1 MEHEPTACERA
12 RPRPRRRWSRTRPW
26 SGLVAVGV
34 AAVVGV
40 GVVATW
46 GSAEGAVEAGAAPTT
61 TAEHRDLTASVAVDG
76 QLEST
81 DTRAVYWQ
89 QEVPPPSSSTGS
101 TGDTQT
107 GAAGTA
113 PSSGRSEGTP
123 PTLDHPPAPPPP
135 ADDGRGGGGGSP
147 PSTPPSTSPGTTD
160 PPPPSTDPTTPCPT
174 TPPSTTDPTS
184 STSTT
189 GPADPCGTSSSSS
202 TTTTTPTSTTSATS
216 PEQGWTGQSTPTPT
230 TTRPDDAT
238 SDSASGTASATG
250 STTTTGTV
258 TAVVGAGS
266 EVQAGQVLFRID
278 GRPTVLMAGEEVTYR
293 DLGAGVAD
301 GPDVAQLEQNLTALG
316 FTDDG
321 ELTVDQ
327 HFDADTTAA
336 VEAWQE
342 SLGVEA
348 TGVVTYGDVL
358 FLPAPVRVAAV
369 EVAVGDTVEPG
380 VHVLDVTAE
389 TLVAVGNLPVAQ
401 QAEVAE
407 GSAVTL
413 TLADR
418 STAGGTV
425 LAVGGDAT
433 RPEDGAVT
441 ESTVEVQVQLD
452 GTTSATARDEAAVAL
467 AIATESRDDVL
478 SVPVAAIVDGGDGS
492 PAVLTPGG
500 DRFRLVDVETGLAA
514 GGYVEVTGG
523 SLAQGDEIALPGDEP
538 SGPVDRLDGDT

>member
-1 MEHEPTACERA
+1 MPPQPTTRI
-12 RPRPRRRWSRTRPW
+12 RLGPRPW

-34 AAVVGV
+34 ATVVGV
-40 GVVATW
+40 GLVATW
-46 GSAEGAVEAGAAPTT
+46 GSAEGAVEASAAPTT

-81 DTRAVYWQ
+81 GTRAVYWQ
-89 QEVPPPSSSTGS
+89 QEVPPPTSSTGS
-101 TGDTQT
+101 TGDTSA
-107 GAAGTA
+107 GAAGTV
-113 PSSGRSEGTP
+113 PSGGRSGGTP

-135 ADDGRGGGGGSP
+135 DDGRGGGGGS
-147 PSTPPSTSPGTTD
+147 SPSTSPSTTD

-174 TPPSTTDPTS
+174 TPPSTDPTSS

-189 GPADPCGTSSSSS
+189 GPTDPCGTSSSSS
-202 TTTTTPTSTTSATS
+202 TSTSTSTTTPTSSTTAPS
-216 PEQGWTGQSTPTPT
+216 PGQGWAAQATQTPT

-238 SDSASGTASATG
+238 SDPGSGTASGTV
-250 STTTTGTV
+250 TTTGTV

-266 EVQAGQVLFRID
+266 EVQAGEVLFRID
-278 GRPTVLMAGEEVTYR
+278 GHPTVLMAGEEVTYR
-293 DLGAGVAD
+293 DLEAGVAD
-301 GPDVAQLEQNLTALG
+301 APDVAQLEENLAALG
-316 FTDDG
+316 FTAG
-321 ELTVDQ
+321 GGLTVDQ
-327 HFDADTTAA
+327 HFDAGTTAA

-348 TGVVTYGDVL
+348 TGMVAYGDVL

-369 EVAVGDTVEPG
+369 QVAVGDTVEPG
-380 VHVLDVTAE
+380 TQVLDVTAA
-389 TLVAVGNLPVAQ
+389 TLVAVGNLPVARQ
-401 QAEVAE
+401 GEVAE

-418 STAGGTV
+418 STVGGTV

-441 ESTVEVQVQLD
+441 DSTVEVHVQLD
-452 GTTSATARDEAAVAL
+452 GTTSATARDGAAVAL

-492 PAVLTPGG
+492 SAVLTPES
-500 DRFRLVDVETGLAA
+500 DTARLVDVETGLAA
-514 GGYVEVTGG
+514 GGYVEITGG
-523 SLAQGDEIALPGDEP
+523 SLARGDEVVLPGGEP
-538 SGPVDRLDGDT
+538 SGPVERQDGDT